1 MVDTSFLPP
10 SLQLFPH
17 KELRQYQS
25 TFLRTVEKNPKVI
38 IHAPVGFGKTIMAL
52 ISTLP
57 LVKQNGYQL
66 FIFVRTK
73 AQVFRIFLD
82 EIYKIANSQKYG
94 YLTALPLIL
103 KADLCL
109 KKDEIP
115 QFYQGVCSAIRC
127 PLLEQTKSIPVED
140 FSTIVE
146 QVPITSHNEGISI
159 ETYKEAFGQFGCP
172 YYVIRRCIPYA
183 NIIVTTH
190 TYLKSRNLQ
199 IMFSQL
205 VNKSSF
211 GKKIAIIDEGHNFSA
226 DIESELSLRE
236 LDLASAVI
244 PLKTFDKLKN
254 LIVNFNG
261 RVDRPLELSSAG
273 IDAFLDHERKLS
285 LSEKMHI
292 LKVKEFITS
301 NGDIWISENSKLLQI
316 NPFPKKT
323 FDFVNSHFQRIILMS
338 GTFHPISSYKTFY
351 DVNYTSLAIPSD
363 FQYSLNG
370 IIYNRA
376 FTSKYDARSYKTYEN
391 MANVIQRLH
400 ETNPFH
406 TIVFTTSHDFK
417 QKLLS
422 NLSVP
427 NIYVENI
434 GMTPAFLDE
443 LRSKKHE
450 LILGVLGGKLSE
462 GVEIL
467 DFNKRSLLTLII
479 IAGLPY
485 PRPDMTSQYLQF
497 LYTRR
502 WGLRMAKHLRMLP
515 VTRTISQAI
524 GRGIRS
530 RNDFAASLILDYRA
544 VNLRTMLP
552 PTRIFRDL
560 QTLYNAYDLF
570 FTRMRRLF
578 TV

>member
-190 TYLKSRNLQ
+190 TYLKSR
-199 IMFSQL
+199 
-205 VNKSSF
+205 
-211 GKKIAIIDEGHNFSA
+211 
-226 DIESELSLRE
+226 
-236 LDLASAVI
+236 
-244 PLKTFDKLKN
+244 
-254 LIVNFNG
+254 
-261 RVDRPLELSSAG
+261 
-273 IDAFLDHERKLS
+273 
-285 LSEKMHI
+285 
-292 LKVKEFITS
+292 
-301 NGDIWISENSKLLQI
+301 
-316 NPFPKKT
+316 
-323 FDFVNSHFQRIILMS
+323 
-338 GTFHPISSYKTFY
+338 
-351 DVNYTSLAIPSD
+351 
-363 FQYSLNG
+363 
-370 IIYNRA
+370 
-376 FTSKYDARSYKTYEN
+376 
-391 MANVIQRLH
+391 
-400 ETNPFH
+400 
-406 TIVFTTSHDFK
+406 
-417 QKLLS
+417 
-422 NLSVP
+422 
-427 NIYVENI
+427 
-434 GMTPAFLDE
+434 
-443 LRSKKHE
+443 
-450 LILGVLGGKLSE
+450 
-462 GVEIL
+462 
-467 DFNKRSLLTLII
+467 
-479 IAGLPY
+479 
-485 PRPDMTSQYLQF
+485 
-497 LYTRR
+497 
-502 WGLRMAKHLRMLP
+502 
-515 VTRTISQAI
+515 
-524 GRGIRS
+524 
-530 RNDFAASLILDYRA
+530 
-544 VNLRTMLP
+544 
-552 PTRIFRDL
+552 
-560 QTLYNAYDLF
+560 
-570 FTRMRRLF
+570 
-578 TV
+578 